1 MAIIQCSECGGN
13 VSEKA
18 TTCPHCGCPL
28 TPEIQEEVTQE
39 VEESKESNEDSMDE
53 EGWITASANFR
64 GFLYTTKVGEFEKIE
79 PRIKSNKIF
88 AGLLA
93 LCSSALISVV
103 VLIII
108 SVLLEGVRI
117 RGRASVYLGLSV
129 LGVLYYLIRLI
140 PVFYDFFKTRLIK
153 RLLSD
158 LIEKYKRTISP
169 TELENFK
176 EALEKHKETFF
187 NF

>member
-28 TPEIQEEVTQE
+28 TPEIQEEVLQDI
-39 VEESKESNEDSMDE
+39 VKPDESNADYDKE
-53 EGWITASANFR
+53 EWLVASLDF
-64 GFLYTTKVGEFEKIE
+64 TTYLMSTKEFKDIE
-79 PRIKSNKIF
+79 PRIKINKIF

-93 LCSSALISVV
+93 LSSSALISFV

-117 RGRASVYLGLSV
+117 KGSASVYLGLSV
-129 LGVLYYLIRLI
+129 LGVLYFLIRLI
-140 PVFYDFFKTRLIK
+140 PTFYDFFKSLLIK
-153 RLLSD
+153 RLKSDFLS
-158 LIEKYKRTISP
+158 LIEKHKSKIDSLYLEEYK
-169 TELENFK
+169 ENCVD
-176 EALEKHKETFF
+176 FF
-187 NF
+187 DLTV